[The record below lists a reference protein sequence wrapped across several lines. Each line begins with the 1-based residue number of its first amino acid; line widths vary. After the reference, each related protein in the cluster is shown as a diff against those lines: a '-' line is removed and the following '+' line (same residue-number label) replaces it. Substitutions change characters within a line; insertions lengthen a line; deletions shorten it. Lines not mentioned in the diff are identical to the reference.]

1 MGERA
6 APGTPRDL
14 AAQLSALLTD
24 IDIAIRV
31 RLRESARRTGGQPPR
46 AARRHPGIRGAV
58 LAALRRLTRPAGS
71 RPAARREPEGGSNW
85 RNGGGGGN

>member
-31 RLRESARRTGGQPPR
+31 RLRESAKRTGQGGRPPR
-46 AARRHPGIRGAV
+46 AARRHTGIRGAMV
-58 LAALRRLTRPAGS
+58 AALRRLTRPAGES
-71 RPAARREPEGGSNW
+71 AGGPT
-85 RNGGGGGN
+85 